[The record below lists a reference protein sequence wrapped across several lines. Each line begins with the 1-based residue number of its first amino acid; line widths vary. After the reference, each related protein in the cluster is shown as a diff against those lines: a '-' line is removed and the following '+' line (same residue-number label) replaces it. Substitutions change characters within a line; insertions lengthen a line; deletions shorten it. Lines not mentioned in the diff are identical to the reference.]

1 MDQLTN
7 PTTANVTL
15 ECRLI
20 NASVASYHIKN
31 NKIDPSAPGY
41 AQIGIKPG
49 TAPVCFTRG
58 TDQIDAGF
66 VAETFDNW
74 VFLVFRGTLP
84 PFEGNFLRWV
94 LDWMNDFRL
103 GPTTWQVNGQSFGQV
118 ETGFASAVLDLW
130 PQALAALKQINL
142 PAKKG
147 IIVAG
152 HSKGAAMSFLAA
164 SLLKGQYFP
173 NLLIKVCCF
182 AAPLATDRSF
192 RVNYNSLA
200 LRPFSVRYQNEYD
213 VVPFLPYVPTWDLL
227 AAAER
232 LSNDANANVLIT
244 DAQRRQAIANDY
256 VPLGRLRYI
265 TKTCGIEHG
274 QQGAADAWSALEDA
288 LLHLRFT
295 EIADAHSADGRYLTC
310 VCK

>member
-1 MDQLTN
+1 MDTSTN
-7 PTTANVTL
+7 PTPVNLTL

-20 NASVASYHIKN
+20 NASIAAYHIKN

-41 AQIGIKPG
+41 AKIGIKQG
-49 TAPVCFTRG
+49 TVPVCFTKG
-58 TDQIDAGF
+58 TDKIDAGY
-66 VAETFDNW
+66 VVETFDNW

-84 PFEGNFLRWV
+84 PFKGDFLRWV

-103 GPTTWQVNGQSFGQV
+103 GPTTWMVNGQSFGQA

-142 PAKKG
+142 PAKNG

-152 HSKGAAMSFLAA
+152 HSKGAAASFLAA

-173 NLLIKVCCF
+173 KLLIEVCGF
-182 AAPLATDRSF
+182 AAPLTTDRTF
-192 RVNYNSLA
+192 RDNYNKLG

-213 VVPFLPYVPTWDLL
+213 AVPFLPYLPTWDLL

-232 LSNDANANVLIT
+232 LSNADNTNVMIT
-244 DAQRRQAIANDY
+244 DTFRQQAIENDY
-256 VPLGRLRYI
+256 VPMGILRYI
-265 TKTCGIEHG
+265 TKTCGIEYG
-274 QQGAADAWSALEDA
+274 QQGETDAWSALEDA

-295 EIADAHSADGRYLTC
+295 EIVDAHSAEGRYLTC

>member
-1 MDQLTN
+1 MENLTN
-7 PTTANVTL
+7 PTPVNLTL

-20 NASVASYHIKN
+20 NASIAAYHIKHN
-31 NKIDPSAPGY
+31 RIDPSAPGY

-49 TAPVCFTRG
+49 TVPVCFTRG
-58 TDQIDAGF
+58 TDKIDAGY
-66 VAETFDNW
+66 VVETFDNW

-84 PFEGNFLRWV
+84 PFEGDFLRWI

-103 GPTTWQVNGQSFGQV
+103 GPTTWTVNGKSFGQA
-118 ETGFASAVLDLW
+118 ETGFASAVRDLW

-142 PAKKG
+142 PAKNG

-173 NLLIKVCCF
+173 NLLIEVCCF
-182 AAPLATDRSF
+182 AAPLVTDRTF
-192 RVNYNSLA
+192 RESYNKLG

-213 VVPFLPYVPTWDLL
+213 AVPFLPYLPTWDLL
-227 AAAER
+227 ATAER
-232 LSNDANANVLIT
+232 LSNADNANVMIT
-244 DAQRRQAIANDY
+244 DAYRQQAIENDY
-256 VPLGRLRYI
+256 VPMGILRYI
-265 TKTCGIEHG
+265 TKTCGIEYG
-274 QQGAADAWSALEDA
+274 QQGETDAWNALEDA

-295 EIADAHSADGRYLTC
+295 EIVDAHSAEGRYLTC